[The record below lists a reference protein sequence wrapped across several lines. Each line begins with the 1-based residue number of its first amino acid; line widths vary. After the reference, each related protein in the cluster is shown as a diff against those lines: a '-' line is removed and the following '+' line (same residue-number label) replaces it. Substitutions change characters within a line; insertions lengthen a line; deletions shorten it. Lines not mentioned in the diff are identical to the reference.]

1 VLRPPTDLATEH
13 EGRGDV
19 EVRQVALE
27 QFVCAAIDIADADDV
42 IAVAAIGKDG
52 RPLGRHARTELQRR
66 LAAFQKRE
74 LALDGADGGIQTL
87 ARIEIALGSALHRLE
102 RPFGRCTMCRYV
114 GRAEKLTTRAMRH
127 VEFEHA

>member
-1 VLRPPTDLATEH
+1 M
-13 EGRGDV
+13 
-19 EVRQVALE
+19 
-27 QFVCAAIDIADADDV
+27 VC
-42 IAVAAIGKDG
+42 
-52 RPLGRHARTELQRR
+52 PLGRHARTEHQRR

-102 RPFGRCTMCRYV
+102 RPFRRDTMRRCV